1 MKRSVTPEIVMQ
13 NFAQYGHEIDI
24 EMAEKILDLMY
35 DLSELSVKTEMN
47 WRQGMKNFREAP

>member
-1 MKRSVTPEIVMQ
+1 MAMQ

-35 DLSELSVKTEMN
+35 DLSELSVKTEI
-47 WRQGMKNFREAP
+47 ELA